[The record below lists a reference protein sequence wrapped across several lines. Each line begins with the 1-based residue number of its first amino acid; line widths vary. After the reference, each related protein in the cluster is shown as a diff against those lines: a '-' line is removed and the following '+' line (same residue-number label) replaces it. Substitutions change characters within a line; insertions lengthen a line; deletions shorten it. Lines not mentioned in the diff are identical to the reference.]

1 MHLYILYKTTT
12 FVRTKYKSKTNMRK
26 KLLFLSL
33 LTATTLMAADATLQW
48 HSSLLPPADNKCQAI
63 GYDIHTN
70 DEGNAFL
77 LANYGSINTTDE
89 TTFLNQ
95 TLTGAEYGIGNSYN
109 PNMVFTKVDSL
120 GNPLWM
126 IHSFEGYFAGGTY
139 CPTHDGGAVLAIK
152 FRLTEKNKQP
162 NATAPYMTLV
172 DAAGITYSLSATYQN
187 VNFHRIVLVR
197 MDAQGIITQ
206 VTPVWTSQAVPA
218 QGDKPAYD
226 VADITAVMEDEDG
239 NLYFQGGQAMDIAL
253 GTDTI
258 RARNNPDW
266 DGNSF
271 SEHCNSFIIKT
282 DAQFRH
288 LAHTTTSNTLLYDR
302 FMLSAYHNGT
312 IIVAG
317 HAKADSLGGT
327 LQWGEQQIPV
337 RDRCIVI
344 ARLNSDL
351 TCTHLN
357 ALQQVRLSSLGG
369 MFKQL
374 AWSPDSTRLYM
385 SGSII
390 GGLVL
395 NGDTLRGGSDEQGKI
410 NDGLLLQV
418 DANTATVTNA
428 ALQHGKLLNINIGTI
443 SYNDTLCVLNYS
455 FGDIHLTCYDS
466 RLNSLGT
473 ISLAKGGG
481 SSTATGIALYGH
493 NLWLGTRAHGGADF
507 TIGNQTI
514 KPAPQ
519 WYATLSGWRMTG
531 GMLSGID
538 TPAITTPDKAQK
550 VIIDGNLYIRCGNQ
564 LFNALGQQM

>member
-1 MHLYILYKTTT
+1 MYLYILCKTTI
-12 FVRTKYKSKTNMRK
+12 FAPTKYKSKTNMRK

-33 LTATTLMAADATLQW
+33 LTATTLMAADVTLQW
-48 HSSLLPPADNKCQAI
+48 QSSLLPPSDNKCQAI
-63 GYDIHTN
+63 GYDIRAN

-89 TTFLNQ
+89 TTFLGN

-126 IHSFEGYFAGGTY
+126 IHSFEGYFCGGTY
-139 CPTHDGGAVLAIK
+139 CPTHDGGAVLAVK

-162 NATAPYMTLV
+162 GATAPYMTLV
-172 DAAGITYSLSATYQN
+172 DAADATHSLSTTFQD
-187 VNFHRIVLVR
+187 VNFHHIVLVR
-197 MDAQGIITQ
+197 IDAKGDVTR
-206 VTPVWTSQAVPA
+206 VTPVWTSPVVPA
-218 QGDKPAYD
+218 KGDKPAYD
-226 VADITAVMEDEDG
+226 VADITAVMEDENG

-258 RARNNPDW
+258 RARHNPDW

-302 FMLSAYHNGT
+302 FMLSAYHNGA
-312 IIVAG
+312 IFVAG
-317 HAKADSLGGT
+317 HSKADSLGGT
-327 LQWGEQQIPV
+327 LQWGEQQVAI

-357 ALQQVRLSSLGG
+357 ALQQVRLGSLGG

-374 AWSPDSTRLYM
+374 SWSPDGTHLYM
-385 SGSII
+385 SGSVI
-390 GGLVL
+390 GGFVL
-395 NGDTLRGGSDEQGKI
+395 NGDTLRGGLDEKGSF
-410 NDGLLLQV
+410 NDGLLLQI
-418 DANTATVTNA
+418 DANTAVVTNA
-428 ALQHGKLLNINIGTI
+428 ALQHSNLLNINIGAI
-443 SYNDTLCVLNYS
+443 SYNDTLCVLNYA
-455 FGDIHLTCYDS
+455 FGDIHFTCYDN
-466 RLNSLGT
+466 RLNYVGT
-473 ISLAKGGG
+473 VSLAKGGG
-481 SSTATGIALYGH
+481 SSTATGIALYGR

-514 KPAPQ
+514 KHTPQ
-519 WYATLSGWRMTG
+519 WYATLSGWRLTS
-531 GMLSGID
+531 GMPLGID
-538 TPAITTPDKAQK
+538 APAVISDKAEK
-550 VIIDGNLYIRCGNQ
+550 IIIDGKLYIRRGNQ